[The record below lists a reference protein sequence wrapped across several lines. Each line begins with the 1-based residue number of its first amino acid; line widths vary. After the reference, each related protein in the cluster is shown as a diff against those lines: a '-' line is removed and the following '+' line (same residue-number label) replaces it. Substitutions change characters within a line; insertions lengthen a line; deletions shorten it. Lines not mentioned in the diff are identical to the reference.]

1 MFQDFILIIVNIKN
15 YIGLVTE
22 STMLSDSREPKHP
35 RIDPASYYNQQN
47 YFANANFQE
56 ENLIMSDS
64 DSTPSSSNQTGNE
77 QEQNINDECKVC
89 VVLSKPGD
97 LACILNQGLYHKY
110 TSSQDFFY
118 TKDITSLIE
127 KKRSE
132 FAINYYDDKI
142 FDEDKEH
149 LKQFFKRK
157 DSKALMDE
165 IKNFY
170 SQFYNF
176 PRNFHKDFFKLVN
189 TNIVRHRRLEYIKVF
204 HNSTLPQD
212 QSTEQNAGDIQ
223 NNFDF
228 MNMLGETFLKENDR
242 DISEIARKSQ
252 KPGQRRETEQ
262 YISEVENNF
271 NLLKHLAPDKK
282 HIENSEA
289 KVSNALYNRQFM
301 LYSRNDSEA
310 AEEMIKDVLEGFQ
323 PEPKRV
329 LTRKKSGDIKVM
341 RTKKPESETEITT
354 TATTEN
360 KKPLPLQ
367 SQSRQQSPG
376 KILQISQNFVSKD
389 ILKELNGANNVKKET
404 DYLTDRI
411 LGNNTKSDTTR
422 ATLVDHSES
431 NKMGRQDSTP
441 NFHSVNRPKP
451 LNIPKK
457 SIKTS
462 VPLMKFTIESLK
474 ESLVDKESILSKV
487 NQLRTTQNKPINFRA
502 EELKIRTPNSVPN
515 KPLIISGDPFSAGS
529 AKPKHLRVSYLYSP
543 NTLQTPSAETLLL
556 KKRDGKSSKILRPRP
571 EIKPASEAR
580 GSKSGLH
587 HRDSSG
593 PGFFDLTK
601 TNRNSQNSR
610 IFEVESPGIRPSVT
624 LRTAKSSTK
633 LVSKQMGR
641 STPSSIIDN
650 KFEAEI
656 INSKNHISSVC
667 FEPPRNE
674 KKKLSMERKPS
685 QEPLESTEREG
696 YMTKQSRSMSSGIQK
711 LRIEASSPEKKRTK
725 SHLKGNKSISGL
737 YPNMLDLSQGF
748 TPLIDPR
755 MLIRHK
761 GSDFNQK
768 GQRTPE
774 LSSSQH
780 VNIRKRKSKSN
791 ANTIYYPASVSK
803 ADLSGKET
811 KKASLALEEEDLAG
825 SAGRASPARDDPP
838 ANFWSPKI
846 TKRILHKDKI
856 LVKPNTVKG
865 TKHIRYQS
873 RG

>member
-1 MFQDFILIIVNIKN
+1 
-15 YIGLVTE
+15 
-22 STMLSDSREPKHP
+22 MLSDSREPKHP
-35 RIDPASYYNQQN
+35 KIDPASYYNQQN
-47 YFANANFQE
+47 YFANANLPE
-56 ENLIMSDS
+56 ENLIFSDS
-64 DSTPSSSNQTGNE
+64 NSTPSSPNQTGNE

-212 QSTEQNAGDIQ
+212 QSTDQNAGDLQ
-223 NNFDF
+223 NNFDL
-228 MNMLGETFLKENDR
+228 MKMLGETFLHENYK
-242 DISEIARKSQ
+242 DISEITKRGQ
-252 KPGQRRETEQ
+252 RPGQRRETEQ

-282 HIENSEA
+282 LHQENNEA

-310 AEEMIKDVLEGFQ
+310 AEEMIKDVLEGFRE
-323 PEPKRV
+323 EPKKT
-329 LTRKKSGDIKVM
+329 LTRKKSGEIKVM

-354 TATTEN
+354 TATTTGET
-360 KKPLPLQ
+360 KKP
-367 SQSRQQSPG
+367 SFVHRQESPG
-376 KILQISQNFVSKD
+376 KNFQISQSFVPKE
-389 ILKELNGANNVKKET
+389 ILKELNGATNMKKEA

-422 ATLVDHSES
+422 ATLVDHSDS

-441 NFHSVNRPKP
+441 NFHNVNRPKP

-462 VPLMKFTIESLK
+462 VPLMKFTIENLK
-474 ESLVDKESILSKV
+474 ESLVDKESILNKV
-487 NQLRTTQNKPINFRA
+487 NQLRTTQHKPINFRT
-502 EELKIRTPNSVPN
+502 EELKNRTPNSVPN
-515 KPLIISGDPFSAGS
+515 KPLIISGDPFSAGNV
-529 AKPKHLRVSYLYSP
+529 KPKHLRVSYLYSP
-543 NTLQTPSAETLLL
+543 NTLQTPSAEMLLV

-593 PGFFDLTK
+593 PAFFDLTT
-601 TNRNSQNSR
+601 TNRNKKNSR
-610 IFEVESPGIRPSVT
+610 IFEAESPGMLSSTT
-624 LRTAKSSTK
+624 LRTTKSSTK
-633 LVSKQMGR
+633 LISKQMGR

-650 KFEAEI
+650 KFEPEI
-656 INSKNHISSVC
+656 INSKNLISSVC

-685 QEPLESTEREG
+685 QEPIESTERDG
-696 YMTKQSRSMSSGIQK
+696 YITKQSRSMSSGIQK
-711 LRIEASSPEKKRTK
+711 LRVEVSPEKKRTK
-725 SHLKGNKSISGL
+725 SHLKGNKSISGVHH
-737 YPNMLDLSQGF
+737 NMLDLSQGF

-761 GSDFNQK
+761 GSDFNNQK

-774 LSSSQH
+774 SSSQNI
-780 VNIRKRKSKSN
+780 NIRKRKSQSN
-791 ANTIYYPASVSK
+791 ANTVYYPASISI
-803 ADLSGKET
+803 SGKET
-811 KKASLALEEEDLAG
+811 KKASLALDEEDFMG
-825 SAGRASPARDDPP
+825 SAGRASPPRDDPP